1 MSTCNFPTGGAAPLI
16 TPESF
21 DREWKEKGGSR
32 TALAERE
39 VNRRSPVGYEFKWS
53 RIFEERTDAT
63 EFAESN
69 AATPAS
75 ICWHFVPVDLHD
87 KFLDAGAN
95 LGELADIAVA
105 ILKGVREDFLA
116 ELSANRGSSA
126 PPPFI
131 EFGGG
136 NNVDASGL
144 AVHGSEHSDLA
155 RLKVDRFSAPVV
167 IPFLTERLEEGEK
180 AASSHAHVH
189 GRDGSVV
196 RRRCHPRSRARGIP
210 EEWQ

>member
-21 DREWKEKGGSR
+21 DREWKEKGGNR
-32 TALAERE
+32 TPLAECD
-39 VNRRSPVGYEFKWS
+39 VNCRSPVGYEFKWS

-95 LGELADIAVA
+95 LGELADLAVA
-105 ILKGVREDFLA
+105 ILKGDIDPAQQWIDR
-116 ELSANRGSSA
+116 
-126 PPPFI
+126 FI
-131 EFGGG
+131 
-136 NNVDASGL
+136 VL
-144 AVHGSEHSDLA
+144 AVI
-155 RLKVDRFSAPVV
+155 PV
-167 IPFLTERLEEGEK
+167 LSERLQEENR
-180 AASSHAHVH
+180 AASSHAHR
-189 GRDGSVV
+189 RDRSGV
-196 RRRCHPRSRARGIP
+196 PRQYRLKSRARGAP
-210 EEWQ
+210 EERQ